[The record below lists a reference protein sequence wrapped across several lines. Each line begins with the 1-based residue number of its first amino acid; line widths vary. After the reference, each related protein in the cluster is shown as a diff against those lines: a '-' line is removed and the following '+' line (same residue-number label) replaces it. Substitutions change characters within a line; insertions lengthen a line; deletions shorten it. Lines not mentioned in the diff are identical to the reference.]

1 MKKINDDNLKKAL
14 HLYAEKAANS
24 FPDEETV
31 SHINFSDEFE
41 QKMNDII
48 KKRKKP
54 IYIIFN
60 TTAKKVASIAAAF
73 VLIISLAFSV
83 DAVRERFAQ
92 MLQKSFSNHIEIE
105 IEGDKTEYIAE
116 IYAITE
122 IPEGYTMSDEMK
134 KVSEKINAFFDED
147 I

>member
-14 HLYAEKAANS
+14 HLYTEKAANS

-48 KKRKKP
+48 KKRK
-54 IYIIFN
+54 
-60 TTAKKVASIAAAF
+60 
-73 VLIISLAFSV
+73 
-83 DAVRERFAQ
+83 
-92 MLQKSFSNHIEIE
+92 NHIHNFQHH
-105 IEGDKTEYIAE
+105 
-116 IYAITE
+116 
-122 IPEGYTMSDEMK
+122 SK
-134 KVSEKINAFFDED
+134 KSCIDCGSFCADYFSC